1 MFLKPAVRQPFLNSI
16 FNQLSAAFPLAGV
29 LAYMTFAVY
38 LLFASGVPPCSLAHC
53 PNAMLNPAKRTRH
66 GARAPCPRRAT
77 ALWRCA
83 RAPQ

>member
-53 PNAMLNPAKRTRH
+53 LMQ
-66 GARAPCPRRAT
+66 C
-77 ALWRCA
+77 
-83 RAPQ
+83 